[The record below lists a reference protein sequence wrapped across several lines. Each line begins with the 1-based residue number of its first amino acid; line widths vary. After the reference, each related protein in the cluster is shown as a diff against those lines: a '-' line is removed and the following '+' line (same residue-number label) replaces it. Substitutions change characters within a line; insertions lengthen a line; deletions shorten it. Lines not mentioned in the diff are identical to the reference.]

1 MVYTRRGPGEIP
13 PGVSG
18 EPTVNEAASH
28 IVSIARR
35 AARRIRLA
43 RGAAGLA
50 VGAAAGGAVAAG
62 ALGAALLGWAT
73 ADIWPIIAAVWA
85 GCAVVGAAA
94 GLARRCSPA
103 EAALHVDLARGL
115 KQRFAT
121 AVELAPPPRADEPAA
136 RTCFAQALAALGHRP
151 LAGVR
156 VWRRAHRPLAAAALA
171 AILAAALGMLLAER
185 RPLGRMSAPR
195 REALARAF
203 DRQAS
208 VVGAAEIRDAL
219 QAASAAVERVDDEH
233 LAQLL
238 DDLREQGFEPV
249 DLTPEAVRAAAALLP
264 PGPSAA
270 PGEPTPG
277 DQTKPTVAD
286 GPAEGIDRWVRIY
299 DPADRSAAGNG
310 SEDELPPAE
319 ASYDQAW
326 SAARLRAAQSL
337 RQGRIPSRYR
347 AIVRRYFSADQ

>member
-1 MVYTRRGPGEIP
+1 
-13 PGVSG
+13 
-18 EPTVNEAASH
+18 VNEAASH

-43 RGAAGLA
+43 RGVAGLA
-50 VGAAAGGAVAAG
+50 VGAAVGGAVAAG
-62 ALGAALLGWAT
+62 ALGAALLGWTT
-73 ADIWPIIAAVWA
+73 AEVWPAMAAVWA
-85 GCAVVGAAA
+85 GCAIVGAAA

-103 EAALHVDLARGL
+103 EAALHVDLTRGL

-121 AVELAPPPRADEPAA
+121 AIELARPPRADEPVA
-136 RTCFAQALAALGHRP
+136 RTCFAQALAVLGDRP
-151 LAGVR
+151 LGGVSF
-156 VWRRAHRPLAAAALA
+156 WRRAHRPLAAAALA

-208 VVGAAEIRDAL
+208 AVGAAEIRDAL
-219 QAASAAVERVDDEH
+219 RAASAAVERVDDEH

-249 DLTPEAVRAAAALLP
+249 ELTPEAVRTAAALLP

-270 PGEPTPG
+270 PGEPTAGEP
-277 DQTKPTVAD
+277 TKPTVAD

-299 DPADRSAAGNG
+299 DPAYRSAAGSG
-310 SEDELPPAE
+310 PDDERPPAE
-319 ASYDQAW
+319 ASYEQAW

-347 AIVRRYFSADQ
+347 TIVRRYFSVDE